1 MSLEYQALHED
12 RLREIRRD
20 LQREPLRIEALGRQ
34 HQARRVSWLLN
45 RIGGQ
50 LIAMGERLQTEP
62 TFEQQQSKA
71 RI

>member
-20 LQREPLRIEALGRQ
+20 LQREPLRTEALGKQ
-34 HQARRVSWLLN
+34 HKARVISRLLN
-45 RIGGQ
+45 GIGGQ
-50 LIAMGERLQTEP
+50 LIALGKRLQTEP